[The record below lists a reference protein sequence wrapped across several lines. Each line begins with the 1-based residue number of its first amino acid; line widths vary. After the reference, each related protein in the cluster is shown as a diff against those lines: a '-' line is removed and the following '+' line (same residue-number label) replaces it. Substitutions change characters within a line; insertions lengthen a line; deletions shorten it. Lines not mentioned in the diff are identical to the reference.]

1 MLSIVLNTIAITICG
16 LLGAVVAWAAVRALG
31 LDGVTGAIVMATL
44 GAALAMLLWAA
55 GVAIR
60 NALSKH

>member
-1 MLSIVLNTIAITICG
+1 MLSILVNTIAITICG
-16 LLGAVVAWAAVRALG
+16 FSAALVAWAAVRLLG
-31 LDGVTGAIVMATL
+31 LDGVTGAIVMAAL

-60 NALSKH
+60 NALTRR